1 MLKKLVFGLFLVLN
15 TLYATAQKSFTDS
28 TGTEF
33 LIPADFK
40 AKYDV
45 EAKSVQLVDVRTPDE
60 FKKSHLPNAINI
72 NYYST
77 DFIKNLGQ
85 LDKNKTTYI
94 YCATGGRSKATASAL
109 HQQEFKGKI
118 NVIYGFYSDL
128 GLLYGIKPEPLR
140 RPNKF

>member
-1 MLKKLVFGLFLVLN
+1 MLKKLVLGLCLALLSV
-15 TLYATAQKSFTDS
+15 YATAQKSFTDS

-40 AKYDV
+40 AKYDA
-45 EAKSVQLVDVRTPDE
+45 EAKSAQLIDVRTPDE
-60 FKKSHLPNAINI
+60 FKKSHLPNAVNI

-77 DFIKNLGQ
+77 DFIKNIGQ
-85 LDKNKTTYI
+85 LDKSKNTYI

-109 HQQEFKGKI
+109 RQQDFKGKL
-118 NVIYGFYSDL
+118 NVISGFYIDL

-140 RPNKF
+140 NPNKF